1 MMTGASE
8 TALRFAART
17 VRQARDAPGLGNEPN
32 GMMRSRVGSSK
43 RRRGRVRTTLVS
55 DGSSRDPGP
64 SNLTSN
70 RCFLRFLDGA
80 LKPERITP
88 EEVLAALRASGL
100 PVASTVAA
108 VVLTEV
114 STLATVDRRRRT
126 GSPPG

>member
-1 MMTGASE
+1 
-8 TALRFAART
+8 
-17 VRQARDAPGLGNEPN
+17 
-32 GMMRSRVGSSK
+32 MMRSRVGSSK

-100 PVASTVAA
+100 PDASTVAA
-108 VVLTEV
+108 VVLETDGSISVLSETPEDAEV
-114 STLATVDRRRRT
+114 STLATVDCRRRT

>member
-1 MMTGASE
+1 
-8 TALRFAART
+8 
-17 VRQARDAPGLGNEPN
+17 
-32 GMMRSRVGSSK
+32 MMRSRVGSSK

-100 PVASTVAA
+100 PDASTVAA
-108 VVLTEV
+108 VVLEVLETDGSISVLSETPEDAEV
-114 STLATVDRRRRT
+114 STLATVDCRRRT